1 MPTNADEKVP
11 ETIIEEGDKA
21 TMTSP
26 SFITH
31 FLPAE
36 NLLSDVI
43 PVSESAKQV
52 LENVSSSETKNV
64 AEISNEIILA
74 KASSKEIKAIYD
86 MPKEE
91 AISTFIGKPE
101 VGDQINEDAGKVATK
116 AISDA

>member
-1 MPTNADEKVP
+1 M
-11 ETIIEEGDKA
+11 
-21 TMTSP
+21 MTSP
-26 SFITH
+26 SMLTDI
-31 FLPAE
+31 LPAK
-36 NLLSDVI
+36 NLLSDDI
-43 PVSESAKQV
+43 PVSELAKQV

-64 AEISNEIILA
+64 TVVTDEIILA

-101 VGDQINEDAGKVATK
+101 VGDQINDDAGKVATK

>member
-1 MPTNADEKVP
+1 MLTD
-11 ETIIEEGDKA
+11 I
-21 TMTSP
+21 
-26 SFITH
+26 
-31 FLPAE
+31 LPAK
-36 NLLSDVI
+36 NLLSDDI
-43 PVSESAKQV
+43 PVSELAKQV

-64 AEISNEIILA
+64 TVVTDEIILA

>member
-1 MPTNADEKVP
+1 M
-11 ETIIEEGDKA
+11 
-21 TMTSP
+21 MTSP
-26 SFITH
+26 SMLTDI
-31 FLPAE
+31 LPAK
-36 NLLSDVI
+36 NLLSDDI
-43 PVSESAKQV
+43 PVSELAKQV

-64 AEISNEIILA
+64 AMVTDEIILA
-74 KASSKEIKAIYD
+74 KASSKEIKAIYE

>member
-1 MPTNADEKVP
+1 M
-11 ETIIEEGDKA
+11 
-21 TMTSP
+21 MTSP
-26 SFITH
+26 SMLTDI
-31 FLPAE
+31 LPAK
-36 NLLSDVI
+36 NLLSDDI
-43 PVSESAKQV
+43 PVSELAKQV

-64 AEISNEIILA
+64 TVVTDEIILA

>member
-1 MPTNADEKVP
+1 
-11 ETIIEEGDKA
+11 
-21 TMTSP
+21 MTSP
-26 SFITH
+26 SMLKDI
-31 FLPAE
+31 LPAK
-36 NLLSDVI
+36 NLLSDDI
-43 PVSESAKQV
+43 PVSELAKQV

-64 AEISNEIILA
+64 TVVTDEIILA
-74 KASSKEIKAIYD
+74 KASSKEIKAIYE